1 MFLNSKTTIFARMED
16 RLKAEA
22 YINEYQNQASLKNA
36 PATEDYKRYMTKSL
50 INRGFLFKNY
60 EAVEA
65 LYKSALTELFS
76 NEFKN
81 IFLYDK
87 ERDISGVYSDISNV
101 KNMGPIGIYDYFSSI
116 ITVIGAKYLPTFD
129 SFDLDLNEIEYD
141 YTVSDEEKR
150 EIIDS
155 RTDKEELPVLYRA
168 LRVNEI
174 VSGPDENIQYYIH
187 PKTET
192 SYQYV
197 PITDEEFRLGP
208 QDGIDYYILEE
219 SQEGESNY
227 VKVLDFDIGNNY
239 IKLTDDEISSG
250 IVEGKEYYT
259 YNSETDTFELCE
271 NLESFDSLKTY
282 YKLEEGFVFKDNVTY
297 YVYKEVEGTEVE
309 DEYALVENLTE
320 FDSNVN
326 YFVKEL
332 DYDSIELTEDE
343 INPIKQKFIT
353 SQIDNI
359 ISFYMKDVIVTI
371 KEIFSKYSIYK
382 IMNSVSVTDDSY
394 VKSVIQLVYSKFLHV
409 FASLAYSINISENL
423 TENSQ
428 IKNVINKT
436 MEYGI
441 SKVKTI
447 SDMMS
452 SEYVNNFIFE
462 NLIPVELQEKLFKHY
477 KLYSP
482 VADQIEYN
490 QVNIPVTQ
498 TTCVMTENLINTRSI
513 LENIDIN
520 EISFETLFTLII
532 YTYINFVNI
541 LYYNA
546 YISKTKVPV
555 IKSVQE
561 LIERFEPSY
570 DKVISGDELKKFIKL
585 GDS

>member
-60 EAVEA
+60 EAIES
-65 LYKSALTELFS
+65 LYKASLTELFS

-87 ERDISGVYSDISNV
+87 NRDISGVYKDISNV

-116 ITVIGAKYLPTFD
+116 VTAIGAKYLPTFD
-129 SFDLDLNEIEYD
+129 SFELDLNEIKYD
-141 YTVSDEEKR
+141 YTVSEEEKR

-155 RTDKEELPVLYRA
+155 RTDKEDLPVLYRA
-168 LRVNEI
+168 LRIDEI
-174 VSGPDENIQYYIH
+174 ASGPDENIQYYIH

-197 PITDEEFRLGP
+197 PITNEEFYFGP
-208 QDGIDYYILEE
+208 QDGTDYYILEE
-219 SQEGESNY
+219 SQDGESNY
-227 VKVLDFDIGNNY
+227 VKVSDFEIGNNY
-239 IKLTDDEISSG
+239 VKLSDDEISSG
-250 IVEGKEYYT
+250 IIEGKEYYT
-259 YNSETDTFELCE
+259 YNSETNTFELCE

-282 YKLEEGFVFKDNVTY
+282 YKVEEGFVFKNNVTY
-297 YVYKEVEGTEVE
+297 YVYKEVEGTEIE
-309 DEYALVENLTE
+309 DEYVLAENLLE

-343 INPIKQKFIT
+343 LNAIKQKLIT
-353 SQIDNI
+353 KQIDDV
-359 ISFYMKDVIVTI
+359 ISFYMRDIIVTI

-394 VKSVIQLVYSKFLHV
+394 IKSVIQLIYSKFLHV
-409 FASLAYSINISENL
+409 FASLAYAINISEHL
-423 TENSQ
+423 TKDSQ
-428 IKNVINKT
+428 IKNIVNKT

-452 SEYVNNFIFE
+452 SEYINNSILE
-462 NLIPVELQEKLFKHY
+462 NLIPIELQEKVFKHY

-498 TTCVMTENLINTRSI
+498 TTCVMTENLINTRSL
-513 LENIDIN
+513 LENISVA
-520 EISFETLFTLII
+520 ETPFETLFTLVI
-532 YTYINFVNI
+532 YTYINFINI

-561 LIERFEPSY
+561 LMKRFEPSY